1 MRAESGEEISITVD
15 GRTVGS
21 LVLIGGGKRWIPR
34 AEFLQLV
41 QSSQADPALLRSY
54 RASSQTQQMNCE
66 HSLSRRYTVLHR
78 YSCST
83 HNLNGDVDGSH
94 CKLIN

>member
-1 MRAESGEEISITVD
+1 MRAESGEEMLIADD

-41 QSSQADPALLRSY
+41 QSSQADPGLTKEL
-54 RASSQTQQMNCE
+54 Q
-66 HSLSRRYTVLHR
+66 
-78 YSCST
+78 
-83 HNLNGDVDGSH
+83 G
-94 CKLIN
+94 LIPDTTDEL